1 MNFRLVL
8 YEALAGANVPS
19 DQARAVVEA
28 LEHEMYTVLA
38 TKSDLA
44 ASMELFKEQLA
55 RYSAEIRQEMA
66 EQNGLMRKEF
76 YQQLAATSAGL
87 RQELGGQIASSAAV
101 LRSEL
106 GGQIA
111 AMATKEMIQGLATKE
126 DLLGLA
132 TKVELKG
139 LATKEELKGLATQDQ
154 LTLLRK
160 DMELLRASMTIR
172 LGSMQAVGLGVL
184 FAALK
189 LT

>member
-8 YEALAGANVPS
+8 YEALVGANVPS

-28 LEHEMYTVLA
+28 LEHEMYTVLV

-76 YQQLAATSAGL
+76 YQQMAEFRA
-87 RQELGGQIASSAAV
+87 ELGGQNASSAAV

>member
-1 MNFRLVL
+1 LNFRLVL
-8 YEALAGANVPS
+8 YEALVGANVPS

-87 RQELGGQIASSAAV
+87 RQELGGQIASSAAD

-106 GGQIA
+106 SEQIASSAAGIRAELGGQMA
-111 AMATKEMIQGLATKE
+111 AMATKEMIQ
-126 DLLGLA
+126 
-132 TKVELKG
+132 G

>member
-76 YQQLAATSAGL
+76 YQQMAEFRA
-87 RQELGGQIASSAAV
+87 ELGGQNASSAAV

>member
-8 YEALAGANVPS
+8 YEALVGANVPS

-76 YQQLAATSAGL
+76 YQQMAEFRA
-87 RQELGGQIASSAAV
+87 ELGGQNASSAAV